1 MVRILW
7 NAFLLAVI
15 ALAAAWLSNHAGT
28 VEMEWIGYRVK
39 TSVGLLIGAAALLYF
54 VFHYCLA
61 KPFEIIGAAV
71 SSRFASDAR
80 AERIA
85 KRRVAKEM
93 DRYALLTKGMIALEA
108 GDVAAAERMRRRIRK
123 EFEDAPAETV
133 VFDARLAEAQSRLND
148 ALALYS
154 ELAKNVE
161 TRLLGMRGKIRLN
174 RLTGNLPAALE
185 ACAALLAEKNPP
197 AWVISEA
204 FELQIR
210 EKRWDDAVATLE
222 KGRKQD
228 VFDKPTAK
236 HLKACVLLEQANN
249 TEDAE
254 QKERLVRAAADADD
268 TLMQAVLMTAEYN
281 IRKGQIRKARSAL
294 FDLWKKSPC
303 TAVYETYLTLD
314 PAASPIDV
322 VQSVEELIAENPE
335 TPLNHLVLADCSFK
349 ARLWG
354 QAKTSLE
361 KYLAVCPDSKRA
373 LTLAAEIA
381 ENARD
386 EKAAAEYRAKAALA
400 EAEAPYRCGV
410 CHTDFSEWHTV
421 CPVCRT
427 LGATGLAA

>member
-1 MVRILW
+1 MIRILW

-39 TSVGLLIGAAALLYF
+39 TSVGLLIGAAVTFYF
-54 VFHYCLA
+54 IFHYCLA
-61 KPFEIIGAAV
+61 KPFGIIAAAFAD
-71 SSRFASDAR
+71 RFASDAR

-85 KRRVAKEM
+85 KKKIARAM
-93 DRYALLTKGMIALEA
+93 DRYVLLTKGMIALEA
-108 GDVAAAERMRRRIRK
+108 GDVAEAEKMRRRIQK
-123 EFEDAPAETV
+123 EFEDDPSKTTLFE
-133 VFDARLAEAQSRLND
+133 ARLAETQSRLND
-148 ALALYS
+148 AAALYA
-154 ELAKNVE
+154 ELAKDE
-161 TRLLGMRGKIRLN
+161 KTRLLGMRGKIRLN
-174 RLTGNLPAALE
+174 RLTGNLAAALD
-185 ACAALLAEKNPP
+185 ACSVLLNEKNPP

-204 FELQIR
+204 FELQIQ
-210 EKRWDDAVATLE
+210 EKRWDAAVATLE
-222 KGRKQD
+222 KGRKQG

-254 QKERLVRAAADADD
+254 KKERLVRAAADADD
-268 TLMQAVLMTAEYN
+268 TLMQAALMTAEYN
-281 IRKGQIRKARSAL
+281 IRKGQPRKARSAL

-314 PAASPIDV
+314 PAASPIDIV
-322 VQSVEELIAENPE
+322 KSVEELIAENPE

-361 KYLAVCPDSKRA
+361 KYLEIFPDSKRA

-381 ENARD
+381 ENNRD
-386 EKAAAEYRAKAALA
+386 EKAAAEYREKAALA
-400 EAEAPYRCGV
+400 AAEAPYRCGI
-410 CHTDFSEWHTV
+410 CNTDFSEWHTV

-427 LGATGLAA
+427 LGETGLAA